1 MPIGNEQERLTASAE
16 SSKSSVCHDYAI
28 RARASCRRTILQ
40 GFSRQGSSRQSA
52 TLGMDHQ
59 STEAGYIQKLGI
71 SKDTELVLYM
81 FCERMK
87 INFDIKEIRKHGLE
101 LFFSILFLVI
111 AALDF
116 HPDMKQCSRAKT
128 RTTQIS
134 RTRRTKTDSDYE
146 LYS

>member
-1 MPIGNEQERLTASAE
+1 MVKVTENWAATLRAMKVGDIVVFPVRAI
-16 SSKSSVCHDYAI
+16 SSVNT
-28 RARASCRRTILQ
+28 TI
-40 GFSRQGSSRQSA
+40 SRLRLEMFVVIPVRMKWTIKAQKR
-52 TLGMDHQ
+52 DI
-59 STEAGYIQKLGI
+59 YKKLGI

-116 HPDMKQCSRAKT
+116 HPDMRQCSRAKT
-128 RTTQIS
+128 RTTQVS